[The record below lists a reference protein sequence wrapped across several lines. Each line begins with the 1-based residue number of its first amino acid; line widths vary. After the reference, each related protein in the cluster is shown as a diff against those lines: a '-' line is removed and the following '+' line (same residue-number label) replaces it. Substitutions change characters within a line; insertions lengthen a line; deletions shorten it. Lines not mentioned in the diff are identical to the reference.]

1 MRFGFKNVLVSRSTD
16 PDQFTQSI
24 RKAHPCLDIQR
35 LSRPT
40 GIAQRAAEV
49 SRARRGSWA
58 AAPVARYVFS
68 PIVSTSLKRGLWG

>member
-1 MRFGFKNVLVSRSTD
+1 MRFGFEKLLESRSTD

-35 LSRPT
+35 LSRPS

-49 SRARRGSWA
+49 SRARSA
-58 AAPVARYVFS
+58 VAGRRRRWQDTFFPPS
-68 PIVSTSLKRGLWG
+68 